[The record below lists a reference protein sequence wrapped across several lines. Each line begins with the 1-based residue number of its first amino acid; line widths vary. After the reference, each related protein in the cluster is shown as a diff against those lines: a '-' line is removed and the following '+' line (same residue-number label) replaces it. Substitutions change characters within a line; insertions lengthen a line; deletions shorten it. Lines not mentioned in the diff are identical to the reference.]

1 VRRCLA
7 ISPNYAFGHFS
18 LAYILS
24 LQGREESVAQC
35 QREVPEGG
43 QSLCLAGAY
52 DRLGR
57 KKEADAA
64 LEEAIKQYA
73 GSEAFWIALMFA
85 DRRQDT
91 QAFEWLDRA
100 YRQKDPAIQ
109 YIKMTPDLDPLKGDP
124 RYKALIDK
132 MHLPE

>member
-1 VRRCLA
+1 MPITSTIIA
-7 ISPNYAFGHFS
+7 PQSPPWATK
-18 LAYILS
+18 
-24 LQGREESVAQC
+24 ESVAQC

-43 QSLCLAGAY
+43 QSLCLAGVY

-64 LEEAIKQYA
+64 LEVAIKEYA

-91 QAFEWLDRA
+91 RAFEWLDRA
-100 YRQKDPAIQ
+100 YRQKNPAIE
-109 YIKMTPDLDPLKGDP
+109 YIKMPHPNP
-124 RYKALIDK
+124 I
-132 MHLPE
+132 M